1 MRELREI
8 LQQLG
13 LAAPGG
19 QGAQNIAD
27 GEPSASHTRLAKA
40 DGWVNRDMAGLTE
53 MRSSRS
59 IHSVRAFVRDGS
71 SVGLV
76 GSNLREFQS
85 VEGLLDDNWV

>member
-1 MRELREI
+1 VRELREI

-27 GEPSASHTRLAKA
+27 SEPSVSHTRLAKA
-40 DGWVNRDMAGLTE
+40 DGWVDRDAIEQVHSLTLE
-53 MRSSRS
+53 P
-59 IHSVRAFVRDGS
+59 FVRVGS

-85 VEGLLDDNWV
+85 VEGWLDDNWV

>member
-8 LQQLG
+8 LEQLG
-13 LAAPGG
+13 FAATRG
-19 QGAQNIAD
+19 QGAQNIAH

-40 DGWVNRDMAGLTE
+40 DGWIDRDAIEQVHSLTLE
-53 MRSSRS
+53 P
-59 IHSVRAFVRDGS
+59 FVRVGS

-85 VEGLLDDNWV
+85 VEGWLDDNWV

>member
-1 MRELREI
+1 MGELREI
-8 LQQLG
+8 LKQLG

-40 DGWVNRDMAGLTE
+40 DGWIDRDAIEQVDSLTLE
-53 MRSSRS
+53 P
-59 IHSVRAFVRDGS
+59 FVRDGS